1 MKSLYV
7 TFLLSILSANLYA
20 QETPKSNPIIIE
32 EIVIKAEADRNFG
45 DKIIDMGQ
53 YYYCKFNN
61 VDERNAIL
69 DGHVT
74 ISPSRIKEIKRRAKA
89 EHNVNIDDIFIIS
102 GKENNLYGYYQ
113 LCAGG
118 VKYDYVRKG
127 DFYIWYRKK

>member
-1 MKSLYV
+1 MG
-7 TFLLSILSANLYA
+7 LYA
-20 QETPKSNPIIIE
+20 QETKSTNNNTTIE
-32 EIVIKAEADRNFG
+32 EIIIKAEADRNFG

-74 ISPSRIKEIKRRAKA
+74 MSPPRIKEVKGKA
-89 EHNVNIDDIFIIS
+89 SGEHNVNINDIYIIS
-102 GKENNLYGYYQ
+102 GRESKEYGYYQ
-113 LCAGG
+113 LCVGG

-127 DFYIWYRKK
+127 QTYVFYKKLK